1 MSTTLSRLKREGGIS
16 LKTLQPKMAS
26 SNVEGRMSCFS
37 RVVAGNLGSLSS
49 YSGDFR
55 DPLMLAQE
63 SQFSK
68 QVVRSMAGFLS
79 SRSRG
84 LGPHLELR
92 L

>member
-1 MSTTLSRLKREGGIS
+1 MKVGFLLRHRSGKGPHLALRGESTG
-16 LKTLQPKMAS
+16 
-26 SNVEGRMSCFS
+26 FS
-37 RVVAGNLGSLSS
+37 WVAAGNLGFLSG
-49 YSGDFR
+49 YDGDFR